1 MLEIIRIIKRE
12 RRIIKAEL
20 QGKKQ
25 VNFKR
30 QNFKKLKLLKLIM
43 MDGLKSIL
51 GIAKEGI
58 IKWKARSGKI
68 IQKRTQRYKDEKCK
82 IDIERILRP

>member
-1 MLEIIRIIKRE
+1 
-12 RRIIKAEL
+12 
-20 QGKKQ
+20 
-25 VNFKR
+25 
-30 QNFKKLKLLKLIM
+30 
-43 MDGLKSIL
+43 MDGLKSVL

-82 IDIERILRP
+82 IDIERILRPWNIVKKILLKDIFEI